1 MLKFPS
7 GVNNMD
13 IVFLV
18 VGLVVGFGAAWV
30 IRGLK
35 ASQGSVQ
42 PEAIAELQNA
52 LKVQETQYQEAKQS
66 EARLEERLQSSGEQ
80 IEKLEQALQD
90 ATEQHEQAR
99 RNTETVRDELTRA
112 GAESEQL
119 KKTLAE
125 QETNLK
131 NLQEQFRQEFKVMAS
146 ELLEDKSQKFTDL
159 NKSNMDQILKPLKE
173 NIETFKEKVQ
183 ETYEKETRE
192 RQSLKDELGR
202 LHELNQQMSL
212 EANNLTSAL
221 KGQSQTQGA
230 WGEMQLEMILEKS
243 GLQKDVH
250 YSVQESFRTEEGKQL
265 RPDVILKMP
274 ENKQLVIDSK
284 VSLTD
289 YERYCSADN
298 EEERIQA
305 EKAHLTSLRSHI
317 KELDSKR
324 YQDLYQLNSVDFV
337 LMFVPIESAFSL
349 AVQSEL
355 SLKTAGQAIYQEAL
369 EKNVVIVTTSTLL
382 ATLRTVESIWRQ
394 DNQNRHA
401 MEIAKKSG
409 DMYDKFVN
417 FVSDLEKVGK
427 QLETT
432 QNTYTDAMKKLGTGK
447 GNLVNRAEAIR
458 KLGAKANK
466 KLSPAILQ
474 MSGVDEDADKIQPND

>member
-1 MLKFPS
+1 
-7 GVNNMD
+7 MD
-13 IVFLV
+13 MVFLV
-18 VGLVVGFGAAWV
+18 VGLLVGFGAAWV

-35 ASQGSVQ
+35 ASQGKADPQ
-42 PEAIAELQNA
+42 AITQLQNE
-52 LKVQETQYQEAKQS
+52 LKEQQDQFQSAKQA
-66 EARLEERLQSSGEQ
+66 EVRLEERLQASNEQ
-80 IEKLEQALQD
+80 IDKLERNLQN
-90 ATEQHEQAR
+90 AAEQNEQGRLNA
-99 RNTETVRDELTRA
+99 EHLRDDLTRSN
-112 GAESEQL
+112 AENEQL
-119 KKTLAE
+119 KTSLAQ
-125 QETNLK
+125 QEENLAK
-131 NLQEQFRQEFKVMAS
+131 LQEQFRQEFKVMAS

-192 RQSLKDELGR
+192 RQSLKDELTR
-202 LHELNQQMSL
+202 LHELNQQMSQ

-289 YERYCSADN
+289 YERYCSANN
-298 EEERIQA
+298 EEERTQA
-305 EKAHLTSLRSHI
+305 EKAHLTSLRNHI

-355 SLKTAGQAIYQEAL
+355 SLKGAGQALYQEAL

-409 DMYDKFVN
+409 DMYNKFVG
-417 FVSDLEKVGK
+417 FMEDLEKVGR

-458 KLGAKANK
+458 KLGAKASK
-466 KLSPAILQ
+466 TLSPAVLQ
-474 MSGVDEDADKIQPND
+474 MAGIDEDAEKNQSI

>member
-1 MLKFPS
+1 
-7 GVNNMD
+7 MD
-13 IVFLV
+13 ILFLT
-18 VGLVVGFGAAWV
+18 VGLVVGFAAAWV

-35 ASQGSVQ
+35 ASQAHLDPQ
-42 PEAIAELQNA
+42 ALTTLQEE
-52 LKVQETQYQEAKQS
+52 LKVQQEHYQTSKQS
-66 EARLEERLQSSGEQ
+66 EARLEERLQSSTEQ
-80 IEKLEQALQD
+80 ITRLEEALQE
-90 ATEQHEQAR
+90 ANNQNEETR
-99 RNTETVRDELTRA
+99 RNAENIRDELTRTH
-112 GAESEQL
+112 AENGQL
-119 KKTLAE
+119 KNSLAE
-125 QETNLK
+125 QEENLTK
-131 NLQEQFRQEFKVMAS
+131 LQEQFRQEFKVMAS
-146 ELLEDKSQKFTDL
+146 ELLEDKSQKFTEL

-173 NIETFKEKVQ
+173 NIESFKEKVQ

-265 RPDVILKMP
+265 RPDVVLKMP

-289 YERYCSADN
+289 YERYCSAN
-298 EEERIQA
+298 SPEEKLKA

-355 SLKTAGQAIYQEAL
+355 AIKGAGQAIYQEAL

-401 MEIAKKSG
+401 LQIAKKSG
-409 DMYDKFVN
+409 DMFDKFVN
-417 FVSDLEKVGK
+417 FVGDLEKVGK
-427 QLETT
+427 QLEST
-432 QNTYTDAMKKLGTGK
+432 QLTYSDAMKKLSTGR
-447 GNLVNRAEAIR
+447 GHLVGRAEAIR
-458 KLGAKANK
+458 KLGAKAAK
-466 KLSPAILQ
+466 TLSPAILQ
-474 MSGVDEDADKIQPND
+474 MSGVDEDADKNQPTD

>member
-1 MLKFPS
+1 
-7 GVNNMD
+7 MD
-13 IVFLV
+13 MVFLV

-35 ASQGSVQ
+35 ASQGNTDPQ
-42 PEAIAELQNA
+42 AITKLENELKEQ
-52 LKVQETQYQEAKQS
+52 QGQYQAAKQS
-66 EARLEERLQSSGEQ
+66 EVRLEERLQASTEQ
-80 IEKLEQALQD
+80 IDKLEQSVQSAN
-90 ATEQHEQAR
+90 EQNEQSRLNA
-99 RNTETVRDELTRA
+99 EHLRDELTRS
-112 GAESEQL
+112 GAENEQL
-119 KKTLAE
+119 KTSLAQ
-125 QETNLK
+125 QEENLAK
-131 NLQEQFRQEFKVMAS
+131 LQEQFRQEFKAMAS
-146 ELLEDKSQKFTDL
+146 ELLEDKSQKFTEL

-192 RQSLKDELGR
+192 RQSLKDELTR
-202 LHELNQQMSL
+202 LHELNQQMSQ

-243 GLQKDVH
+243 GLQKDLH

-298 EEERIQA
+298 EEDRVQA
-305 EKAHLTSLRSHI
+305 EKAHLTSLRNHI

-355 SLKTAGQAIYQEAL
+355 AIKGAGQAIYQEAL

-409 DMYDKFVN
+409 DMYNKFVG
-417 FVSDLEKVGK
+417 FMEDMEKVGR
-427 QLETT
+427 QIENS
-432 QNTYTDAMKKLGTGK
+432 QNAYTDAMKKLGTGK

-458 KLGAKANK
+458 KLGAKASK
-466 KLSPAILQ
+466 SLSPAILQ
-474 MSGVDEDADKIQPND
+474 MAGIDEDAEKNQAV